1 MNTLAKSFFFFF
13 IFTFQ
18 SGCSPNPDNIINE
31 WKENGWS
38 YVSTYGSIGEVK
50 RTGVLQ
56 SDRAQAV
63 EAVWVEHGKRKTKL
77 YPQSSHHYAV
87 LRFIKNDQ
95 DEFVIVMKKRK

>member
-1 MNTLAKSFFFFF
+1 MDKFICSFF
-13 IFTFQ
+13 
-18 SGCSPNPDNIINE
+18 SMLALLGCSQNPDDIINQ
-31 WKENGWS
+31 WKDKGWS
-38 YVSTYGSIGEVK
+38 YVATHGKKGEVK

-87 LRFIKNDQ
+87 LRFIKNEQ

>member
-1 MNTLAKSFFFFF
+1 MIFSFF
-13 IFTFQ
+13 
-18 SGCSPNPDNIINE
+18 SMLVLLGCSQNPDDIISQ
-31 WKENGWS
+31 WKGKGRS
-38 YVSTYGSIGEVK
+38 FVATHGKIGEVK

-63 EAVWVEHGKRKTKL
+63 EAAWVEHGKRKTKL

-95 DEFVIVMKKRK
+95 DEFVVVMKKRK

>member
-1 MNTLAKSFFFFF
+1 MIFSFF
-13 IFTFQ
+13 
-18 SGCSPNPDNIINE
+18 SMLVLLGCSQNPDDIISQ
-31 WKENGWS
+31 WKGKGWS
-38 YVSTYGSIGEVK
+38 FVATHGKIGEVK

-63 EAVWVEHGKRKTKL
+63 EAAWVEHGKRKTKL

-95 DEFVIVMKKRK
+95 DEFVVVMKKRK